1 MLLIE
6 IVVVMTLSLSLYMQ
20 YVFDLTIAILM
31 STVYLFKMN
40 TDIIIIISY
49 RRYLYIGWCFNAC
62 VYIYTFI

>member
-1 MLLIE
+1 
-6 IVVVMTLSLSLYMQ
+6 MQ

-40 TDIIIIISY
+40 ADIIIIISY